1 MSDETEILS
10 PFHDPVL
17 YKSPFFSGMS
27 ELEFNAVSVFLERLM
42 VKDGDAVFREG
53 DPGEHMYIL
62 VSGKLNA
69 YVGQPDGTQRRM
81 FEIKPGDFFGEM
93 SIIANEPRSATLT
106 AIEDTVIMALPGIDF
121 YRIVFEHPMIGVKML
136 KAISRVQ
143 NSWLDQ
149 TSLHLSD
156 LTRWGETARR
166 RAITD
171 EMTGL
176 YNKRFLDDSIKD
188 RFEQGSVGIRSI
200 AILMLDLDK
209 IHNINERHG
218 TPAGDSI
225 FMAVADI
232 LRSCTRSGDICARF
246 AGDEFAVFLPDTG
259 IEEAKIIA
267 ERIRET
273 VAAKKYAVPKSP
285 DTVEKI
291 EINVRTSI
299 GVAVAPLHAKSRE
312 TLLLSADTALR
323 RAKELGRNRV
333 ELAK

>member
-1 MSDETEILS
+1 MSDIFS

-27 ELEFNAVSVFLERLM
+27 ELEFNAVVAFLERVIVNNGDM
-42 VKDGDAVFREG
+42 VFKEG

-62 VSGKLNA
+62 LSGKLNA

-106 AIEDTVIMALPGIDF
+106 AMEDTVVMALPGIDF

-149 TSLHLSD
+149 TSQHLSD

-176 YNKRFLDDSIKD
+176 YNRRFFDDSIKD
-188 RFEQGSVGIRSI
+188 RFEHGSVGIRSI
-200 AILMLDLDK
+200 ALLMLDLDR
-209 IHNINERHG
+209 IHSINERHG
-218 TPAGDSI
+218 TPAGDKI

-259 IEEAKIIA
+259 LEDARLIA
-267 ERIRET
+267 ERIRES
-273 VAAKKYAVPKSP
+273 VAAKMISVPKTP
-285 DTVEKI
+285 DTVEQVQ
-291 EINVRTSI
+291 INVCTSI
-299 GVAVAPLHAKSRE
+299 GVAAAPQHAKSRE
-312 TLLLSADTALR
+312 NLILVADNALR
-323 RAKELGRNRV
+323 KAKDFGRNRV
-333 ELAK
+333 EIAD